1 MRAGR
6 DADGHTASEPVDHA
20 ASQRH
25 EQQLGVLADKDG
37 RLPFDQVAPGT
48 SSVHSSS
55 LGTNAMSAG

>member
-1 MRAGR
+1 MRSGR

-37 RLPFDQVAPGT
+37 RLPFDQVAPESEFGV
-48 SSVHSSS
+48 SRD
-55 LGTNAMSAG
+55 GRICGPDG